1 MSAYGGL
8 GPMLNGVLWM
18 QVGLAAVFVGLR
30 LYTRLIVLRNV
41 GWDDWFTVFSL
52 VLLLLFT
59 AFCSESTAYGL
70 GRKMAEINDL
80 DSYVTAAKYE
90 VIGQSFAIL
99 VVGISKTAVACF
111 LLRIMI
117 ERWHKVV
124 LWLCIISINGIS
136 LFCTVAIFIQ
146 CIPLERVW
154 NPTAD
159 GYCWLN
165 FTAVGIATASWSVV
179 MDFAMAVFPCFVVW
193 KLKMK
198 RKEKITV
205 LSGLSL
211 GVFAGVCGM
220 VRTIML
226 TGLSGEEYLFD
237 TVPLLIWSATEGLV
251 TIMCSS
257 IPVLRPLYVRVK
269 YGSKGDS
276 SSNSRGYP
284 LPEYGPNSKHNTN
297 NGLKNPSNSHNNVYI
312 GPGKSNYRSEVDA
325 APGNSSEESILR
337 GIRVDPS
344 KPMGGIQKTH
354 EISVSYS
361 TGDKFSS
368 DDRV

>member
-18 QVGLAAVFVGLR
+18 QVGLATLFVTLR
-30 LYTRLIVLRNV
+30 LYTRIIVLRNV
-41 GWDDWFTVFSL
+41 GWDDWFTAFSL
-52 VLLLLFT
+52 VLLLLFA
-59 AFCSESTAYGL
+59 AFISESTAYGL
-70 GRKMAEINDL
+70 GRRMAEIDNL
-80 DSYVTAAKYE
+80 ESYVTAVKYE

-117 ERWHKVV
+117 EQWHKVV
-124 LWLCIISINGIS
+124 LWLCIISVNGLSI
-136 LFCTVAIFIQ
+136 FCTIAIFIQ
-146 CIPLERVW
+146 CVPLERVW

-193 KLKMK
+193 KLNMK

-226 TGLSGEEYLFD
+226 TGLSGKEYLYD
-237 TVPLLIWSATEGLV
+237 TVALLIWSATEGLV

-297 NGLKNPSNSHNNVYI
+297 NGVKNTANSNNNNVYI
-312 GPGKSNYRSEVDA
+312 GPSKSNYRSEVNA
-325 APGNSSEESILR
+325 SPGNSSEESILR
-337 GIRVDPS
+337 GIRAGPS
-344 KPMGGIQKTH
+344 KSGSMGGIQTTH
-354 EISVSYS
+354 EVSNI
-361 TGDKFSS
+361 TFLG
-368 DDRV
+368 